1 MLILVASE
9 TILIVEDS
17 PVSLKLTAAVLRG
30 EGYKVHIAS
39 TAEQALSTLRTIKPH
54 LMLVDIQLPGMS
66 GLELTRQV
74 KQDAHL
80 NQIIVVALTAC
91 AAEGDKQRA
100 RDAGF
105 DGYLTKPIDTPTLV
119 TRVFEYLNPQRSAPP
134 VPVSVATPAAEPEP
148 LPQTDSFGLPES
160 EMEDLQRS
168 FIVDGAVQS
177 RHLVTSLD
185 SEFDA
190 STAGRLVHQWIGTAG
205 LLGFSAISKLS
216 REVETHLRTPPWNV
230 HQLRVSLDN
239 LSRAFAELDAVT
251 VGAALPDFIVQGLGG
266 KRVALI
272 GFAELEAERMCTALE
287 RVGAKPR
294 LFEAND
300 PPDYSPIREC
310 NLAMVHVRPETLNSL
325 WLAADFLAPPVLPL
339 VLIGG
344 RQLLLSL
351 DATVQSRA
359 REFLIDSWQ
368 PEEALMRLS
377 FALSRTT
384 ASIPVPPAIATSPAR
399 EPSGGIAQSDK
410 RPATSPA
417 TIVIADDDAAVRT
430 LVRSTLEN
438 EGMQCQLASN
448 GPDALQLVRD
458 HRPHAA
464 VLDINMPGMD
474 GFEVLAAV
482 RAEALPVRVI
492 LLTARQHQN
501 DIVHGFSLGADDY
514 IIKPF
519 KPMEL
524 VARLKRLLVC

>member
-1 MLILVASE
+1 MAGE

-17 PVSLKLTAAVLRG
+17 PVSLKLTAAVLRS

-54 LMLVDIQLPGMS
+54 LMLVDIRLPGIS

-74 KQDAHL
+74 KQDTDLH
-80 NQIIVVALTAC
+80 QIIVVVLTAC
-91 AAEGDKQRA
+91 TTEGDKQRA
-100 RDAGF
+100 LEAGC

-119 TRVFEYLNPQRSAPP
+119 TRVFEYLNPQKPAPP
-134 VPVSVATPAAEPEP
+134 GPGAVATPAAEPEP
-148 LPQTDSFGLPES
+148 LPQPISFGLPES

-168 FIVDGAVQS
+168 FIADGAVES
-177 RHLVTSLD
+177 RHLVEGFD
-185 SEFDA
+185 SQFDA
-190 STAGRLVHQWIGTAG
+190 FTAGRLVHQWVGTAG
-205 LLGFSAISKLS
+205 ILGFTTISELS

-230 HQLRVSLDN
+230 SRLRLSLNN
-239 LSRAFAELDAVT
+239 LARAFADQSAIVT
-251 VGAALPDFIVQGLGG
+251 EASLPDFIVQGLGG

-272 GFAELEAERMCTALE
+272 GFAELEAERMCRALE

-294 LFEAND
+294 LFEADD
-300 PPDYSPIREC
+300 PSDYLPIREC
-310 NLAMVHVRPETLNSL
+310 NLVIVHVRPETLSSL
-325 WLAADFLAPPVLPL
+325 WLAPEFLAPPLLPL

-351 DATVQSRA
+351 DPTVQSRA
-359 REFLIDSWQ
+359 REFLIDGWQ
-368 PEEALMRLS
+368 PEEALMRFS
-377 FALSRTT
+377 FALSRTP
-384 ASIPVPPAIATSPAR
+384 ASILVPPAIAATSAAL
-399 EPSGGIAQSDK
+399 EPSGAAAQPGK
-410 RPATSPA
+410 RPVTSRA
-417 TIVIADDDAAVRT
+417 IVIADDDVTVRT
-430 LVRSTLEN
+430 LVRTALEN
-438 EGMQCQLASN
+438 QGMQCQLASN

-458 HRPHAA
+458 HRPHAV

-501 DIVHGFSLGADDY
+501 DIVRGFSLGADDY

-524 VARLKRLLVC
+524 VARLRRLLVC

>member
-1 MLILVASE
+1 VASE

-17 PVSLKLTAAVLRG
+17 PVSLKVTAALLRG

-54 LMLVDIQLPGMS
+54 LMLLDIQLPGIS
-66 GLELTRQV
+66 GLELARQV
-74 KQDAHL
+74 KQDPQL
-80 NQIIVVALTAC
+80 NHIIVLALTAC
-91 AAEGDKQRA
+91 TAEGDKQRA

-105 DGYLTKPIDTPTLV
+105 DGYLTKPIDPAALV
-119 TRVFEYLNPQRSAPP
+119 ARVFEYLHPREPA
-134 VPVSVATPAAEPEP
+134 PAAEPEP
-148 LPQTDSFGLPES
+148 DSQPDPFGLPES
-160 EMEDLQRS
+160 EMEDLRRS

-177 RHLVTSLD
+177 RHMAASLD

-205 LLGFSAISKLS
+205 LLGFTTISELS
-216 REVETHLRTPPWNV
+216 REVETHLRTPPWNISR
-230 HQLRVSLDN
+230 LRVSLNN
-239 LSRAFAELDAVT
+239 LAHAFADPGMVT
-251 VGAALPDFIVQGLGG
+251 PEATLPDFIAQELSG
-266 KRVALI
+266 KRIALI

-294 LFEAND
+294 LFDAND
-300 PPDYSPIREC
+300 PPDYSPVREC
-310 NLAMVHVRPETLNSL
+310 SLAIVHVRPETLNSP
-325 WLAADFLAPPVLPL
+325 WLAPEFMAPPLLPL

-351 DATVQSRA
+351 DPAVQSRA

-377 FALSRTT
+377 FVLTRTT
-384 ASIPVPPAIATSPAR
+384 APIPVPPAIAQPDKSPA
-399 EPSGGIAQSDK
+399 PKG
-410 RPATSPA
+410 T
-417 TIVIADDDAAVRT
+417 TIVIADDDDTVRT
-430 LVRSTLEN
+430 LVQSALQN

-458 HRPHAA
+458 HHPDAA

-474 GFEVLAAV
+474 GFEVLAAI
-482 RAEALPVRVI
+482 RAEGLPVRVI

-514 IIKPF
+514 VIKPF
-519 KPMEL
+519 KPVEL
-524 VARLKRLLVC
+524 LARLKRLLVC